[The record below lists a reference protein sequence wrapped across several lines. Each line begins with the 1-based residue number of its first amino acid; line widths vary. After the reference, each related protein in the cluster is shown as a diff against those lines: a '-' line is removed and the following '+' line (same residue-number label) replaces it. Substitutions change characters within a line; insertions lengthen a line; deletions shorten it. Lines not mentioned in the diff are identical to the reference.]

1 VYSSQTSLNVFLP
14 AYYDDPVVADREY
27 HNLQPCIVKL
37 FRWIDYPFLP
47 ADSRTFCVSLYSF
60 KKKKP

>member
-47 ADSRTFCVSLYSF
+47 ADSMLVFIAL
-60 KKKKP
+60 KKKP

>member
-47 ADSRTFCVSLYSF
+47 ADSI
-60 KKKKP
+60 